1 MAKYSKK
8 DQQIL
13 TLITN
18 FCQNECGSC
27 EECPEEECVLFNIE
41 QVITQDKEKNNA
53 RAKREKN

>member
-27 EECPEEECVLFNIE
+27 GECPEEECVLFNIE
-41 QVITQDKEKNNA
+41 QVITHDKEKTNA
-53 RAKREKN
+53 RTKR